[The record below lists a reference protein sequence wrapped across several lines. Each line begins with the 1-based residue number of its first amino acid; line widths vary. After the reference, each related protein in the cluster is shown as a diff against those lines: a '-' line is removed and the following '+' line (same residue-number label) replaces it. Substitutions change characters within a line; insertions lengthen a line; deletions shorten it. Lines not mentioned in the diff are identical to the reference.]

1 MTLIDSNGFIAQY
14 RLSSKLNA
22 LVAQKDFYIN
32 KKQEVL
38 KDREELMSN
47 KALLEKYAR
56 EHYLMK
62 KPSEDLYVI
71 VADE

>member
-1 MTLIDSNGFIAQY
+1 MTFIDSNGFLAQY
-14 RLSSKLNA
+14 KLTSKLNA
-22 LVAQKDFYIN
+22 LASQKEFYIE

-71 VADE
+71 VTEQ